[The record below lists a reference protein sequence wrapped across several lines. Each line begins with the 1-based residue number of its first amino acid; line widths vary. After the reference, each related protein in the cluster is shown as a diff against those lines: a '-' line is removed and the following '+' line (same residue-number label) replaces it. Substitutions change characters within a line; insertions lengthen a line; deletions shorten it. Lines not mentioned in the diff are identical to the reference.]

1 MEAMW
6 ILLLVAIVASPFV
19 LSIWAIV
26 RTARFDREISTLKTR
41 IISLSR
47 QVEMLSA
54 GREPMQGEEAVAPK
68 PTVMP
73 DAAHD
78 EAVADDTEQPDAT
91 EPEERDAELEPDAEW
106 QPGDEIPE
114 EVWRAQPEPTAPPPA
129 AREGLEQRLT
139 SRWLV
144 WLGGVTLALAGVFLV
159 KYAAEQGLLG
169 PRARIF
175 FGLLFSAALVA
186 GGEWIRRNPK
196 HGLAELAPTSY
207 VPQALTAAGVFT
219 AFASIFAAYGLYD
232 LLAPLVAFGG
242 LAAVAL
248 LAFALSLLQGPFVAL
263 LGLIGGFATPILIS
277 TGSSSAWGLFSYL
290 LMIFLACLA
299 IVRYQRWWWLAF
311 AAIGGAAAWA
321 LLWLAVEHRP
331 GDVFA
336 TGIYLLAIVSSS
348 LFFWRGY
355 EIPDRPAN
363 WLKEIQGLTMPEVT
377 AWVGALS
384 AAVLMPGLVQFSD
397 QSFASLVFV
406 GLLCLLYGFFGR
418 RNAGFD
424 ALAAVAGVV
433 VLFVISAW
441 YLPGGVDQFNAQP
454 LPGGW
459 RFLGPVLEPAL
470 TPFAVTTVLFGAL
483 FAVGGF
489 AGLWGAKRPAIWAGV
504 SVAVP
509 VALLVLSYFRI
520 GVRVPDVNWSI
531 IALLLA
537 AISVAA
543 AQRLIPHR
551 QHSWA
556 ATALALYAAGAVA
569 ALSFAATMIFD
580 RAVLTVALSLQLPA
594 LAWIANKLDVRLL
607 RWIAGVVAA
616 VVLVRL
622 ALNWN
627 VLDYPLHSA
636 VGSNWI
642 LYGYGVPAAMFYWA
656 ARQFREKAD
665 DHVVTL
671 LEGGTLVFVTMLVSL
686 EIRTFVEGS
695 LGTGR
700 YGLLE
705 QSLQSISW
713 LVIALSRI
721 WSHIRQPRLV
731 SLWGARILLALGTAQ
746 VVLSQLLVSNPVFTG
761 DGVGSFPVLNT
772 LFLAYAVPAGLLLAA
787 APWLGGIGFGWA
799 KRPAQGLALVLAFI
813 YVSFEVQRSF
823 QGPVLSGDAQ
833 SDAEF
838 YAYSA
843 AWLGFALV
851 LLLIGIYRQLPMLR
865 HAALGVLLLT
875 VVKVFLL
882 DMGDLTGL
890 LRVASFLGLGLFLV
904 GIGYVYQRF
913 VFPAEAPGDDGAGAG
928 DAASDKP

>member
-1 MEAMW
+1 MLGL
-6 ILLLVAIVASPFV
+6 IVVIIVALPFV
-19 LSIWAIV
+19 LSIWALA
-26 RTARFDREISTLKTR
+26 RTSRFDREISTLKER

-54 GREPMQGEEAVAPK
+54 GQAAVRRDEAAAPG

-73 DAAHD
+73 
-78 EAVADDTEQPDAT
+78 EAVEDETVAEEVEQPVPE
-91 EPEERDAELEPDAEW
+91 EPEEADAELEEDTELEPDV
-106 QPGDEIPE
+106 EIPE
-114 EVWRAQPEPTAPPPA
+114 EVWRQQPEPAAPAHAP
-129 AREGLEQRLT
+129 REGLEQRLT

-175 FGLLFSAALVA
+175 FGLLLGAALVA
-186 GGEWIRRNPK
+186 GGEWVRRNPK

-232 LLAPLVAFGG
+232 LLAPLVAFAG

-290 LMIFLACLA
+290 LFIFLACLA
-299 IVRYQRWWWLAF
+299 VVRYQRWWWLAF
-311 AAIGGAAAWA
+311 AAIGGGAAWA
-321 LLWLAVEHRP
+321 FLWLAVEHRP

-336 TGIYLLAIVSSS
+336 TGIYLLAIASSS

-363 WLKEIQGLTMPEVT
+363 WLKEMQGLTMPEVT
-377 AWVGALS
+377 GWTGAL
-384 AAVLMPGLVQFSD
+384 AVAVLMPGLVQFSD
-397 QSFASLVFV
+397 QSFVSLVFV
-406 GLLCLLYGFFGR
+406 GLLCLLFGVFAR

-424 ALAAVAGVV
+424 ALVAVAGVV
-433 VLFVISAW
+433 VLFVVSAW
-441 YLPGGVDQFNAQP
+441 YLPGSVDQFNAQP

-470 TPFAVTTVLFGAL
+470 TPFATTTVVFGAL
-483 FAVGGF
+483 FAAGGF

-520 GVRVPDVNWSI
+520 GARVPDVNWSI
-531 IALLLA
+531 IALVLA
-537 AISVAA
+537 AVSVAA

-551 QHSWA
+551 EQPWA
-556 ATALALYAAGAVA
+556 ATALALYAAGTVA

-594 LAWIANKLDVRLL
+594 LAWIANRLDVRLL
-607 RWIAGVVAA
+607 RWIAGVVAG

-636 VGSNWI
+636 IGSNWI

-671 LEGGTLVFVTMLVSL
+671 LEGGTLAFVTMLVSL
-686 EIRTFVEGS
+686 EIRTLVEGS

-700 YGLLE
+700 YSLLE

-721 WSHIRQPRLV
+721 WSHMIRPRLV
-731 SLWGARILLALGTAQ
+731 TLWGARILLVLGTVQ
-746 VVLSQLLVSNPVFTG
+746 VVLLQLLVSNPVATG
-761 DGVGSFPVLNT
+761 DGVGSFPVFNT

-787 APWLGGIGFGWA
+787 APWFGVIGFSRA
-799 KRPAQGLALVLAFI
+799 KRPAQGLALILAFI
-813 YVSFEVQRSF
+813 YVSLEVQRSF

-851 LLLIGIYRQLPMLR
+851 LLLIGIYRELPLLR

-913 VFPAEAPGDDGAGAG
+913 VFPAVAPADGGG
-928 DAASDKP
+928 DAGETASEEP